1 MPSAARAADFTWTG
15 GGMSPNWSVA
25 ANWGGL
31 APSGTV
37 GALSFPFTAC
47 HQTGFCT
54 ATDDVAGLTA
64 SSLDITVGVAAP
76 GTTPPGGYL
85 INATPGT
92 ALTLNSGL
100 SVTLDNP
107 GNLTSYSDSGPNI
120 RLPIVLGGPNTW
132 TIGASTG
139 VAGNLS
145 GASQSLTINIPS
157 RGGNL
162 DLQGTSNE
170 VGPVTINGRPSSS
183 PVVFLGTLPPAGGSF
198 GPGDLNGS
206 DRNSVA
212 LTGPVQFT
220 GAGTIGPL
228 SATAGSSLQPGNRP
242 GDAATLAVKGP
253 LTLDSTASV
262 QYPFL
267 IPGGG
272 SPVAGT
278 DYPTITSAGAAAL
291 GGARL
296 ILTADCNQA
305 LGTTYT
311 LLNATGGVS
320 GTFKASDGT
329 VLVDGAI
336 LVASPAR
343 DASCVGAAPPSLRI
357 NYTANTVTATV
368 VAAVSVTPPPSNTSP
383 PTISGR
389 AVEGQTLTEAH
400 GTWTGAPTVFSY
412 QWEDCDSSGGACT
425 PIAGATGQTY
435 TLGGPDVGHTVR
447 VLESATNAGG
457 TSVAAPS
464 APTAVVVPAAPANTA
479 PPSISGRAVEGQ
491 TLTETHGTWTG
502 SPTAYAYQ
510 WEDCDG
516 SGGACSPIAGATA
529 QTYTLT
535 AADVGHTIRV
545 VESATNAGGTS
556 AAPSAPTAVV
566 VALPATFVW
575 TGAGSGSFWSDASD
589 WVLGA
594 PSGTV
599 GALRFP
605 TLAPGSC
612 AACYASNN
620 DVTGLTA
627 GALSID
633 DGAPY
638 LIGGNALT
646 LGGGGITADTTNV
659 DNGQNSPTLGLP
671 LTLAAPQT
679 WSISDAGGSSN
690 FSGLTIAADVSGAA
704 SALKMDLSH
713 TAELNLRAAD
723 VEVGPVTITGP
734 GTLPGL
740 SADPNGSVSLDAA
753 SRLNATDGNPVDV
766 IRATLAGDGTVGPLT
781 VTGGRIDPFDGA
793 LRVAGAITLDSAS
806 EVQLEIEGPGVTDG
820 SLSATGTIDL
830 AGASLRLGSA
840 DCRPGQAHTLI
851 TTTGSLVGKFAGL
864 PGTTTVPVV
873 APAACPAQDK
883 VTVSYTPHSVIVTTL
898 GDGAPTGVTTGPALN
913 VGDTGATLTGTIDPG
928 NQPVEWYFS
937 IINPDGSPT
946 STTKMT
952 LPAGAGATP
961 VSFAVT
967 GLRPGTSF
975 QYFLVAARLSGQT
988 ASGAERSFTTTVSC
1002 EAGPVAGP
1010 GISVGSVRF
1019 GRRRAV
1025 FFNVASSSPD
1035 VNIVLVF
1042 GHDSSYG
1049 LSVNGDPSGTTVVD
1063 GAFRPESPYH
1073 YRAIAYT
1080 PQGESC
1086 SPDQATTV
1094 EDGLQLHNAPVLGGE
1109 GTATPVPGKVLYCG
1123 GQDTRTGEDRD
1134 SHWLYNGY
1142 AVANR
1147 GTKLPLP
1154 FSNEPGLTPWFLRD
1168 GRQVLS
1174 MGRNSYVIRE
1184 GDIGHYISCVQFAD
1198 NGWDFQPTLS
1208 NFFADQSLG
1217 VLITHYNGVALWIA
1231 KNLKT
1236 GYHAYDYIDS
1246 AKTILE
1252 SGHCLELILLAG
1264 EAGIGEGLCVAAV
1277 VTGELYSLYTSLLV
1291 DVIDPLDPHYRS
1303 LALPR
1308 PFHLDGVASNCPGPG
1323 AARCRLLVAAGNRVI
1338 AASARAVSI
1347 LEAMAVAANRFSSAR
1362 SARDFDAVGAQVA
1375 SRKVY
1380 EGLLVAAT
1388 RSREAA
1394 RGAFERLLERLA
1406 GRAPRKLGG
1415 AFHYPPLPGAL
1426 VHRLKRDGV
1435 DPRTVLPLLERDTR
1449 PLRRPGT
1456 LRAIARRPVP
1466 TAALR
1471 ADYQSIGLDDVGEL
1485 LLALRRQSALSRTS
1499 YLQLQDELGAVRTR
1513 CTPAERAVATAQFR
1527 HDLLRRLAPRPGAFM
1542 DVALAPLLSSHAP
1555 GLTHLPRCPTH

>member
-1 MPSAARAADFTWTG
+1 MPSAAQATDFTWTG
-15 GGMSPNWSVA
+15 GGMSPNWSVP

-37 GALSFPFTAC
+37 GALSFPATAG
-47 HQTGFCT
+47 HQAGFCA
-54 ATDDVAGLTA
+54 ATDDVSGLSA
-64 SSLDITVGVAAP
+64 SSLGITVGVSAP
-76 GTTPPGGYL
+76 GTAPPCGYS

-92 ALTLNSGL
+92 ALTLRSGL

-107 GNLTSYSDSGPNI
+107 GNLTSYAEQGPEI

-132 TIGASTG
+132 TIGANTD
-139 VAGNLS
+139 VAGNIS
-145 GASQSLTINIPS
+145 GVSQGLTIDIPP

-162 DLQGTSNE
+162 YLQGTSNE
-170 VGPVTINGRPSSS
+170 VGPVTINGQPSSS
-183 PVVFLGTLPPAGGSF
+183 TNVFLGTLPPGGGSF

-212 LTGPVQFT
+212 LAGSVQLS
-220 GAGTIGPL
+220 GAGRIGPL
-228 SATAGSSLQPGNRP
+228 SATAGSSLQPGNGP
-242 GDAATLAVKGP
+242 GDAATLAVQGP

-267 IPGGG
+267 TPGGG
-272 SPVAGT
+272 APVAGT

-296 ILTADCNQA
+296 VLTADCNQA

-311 LLNATGGVS
+311 LVNATGGVS
-320 GTFKASDGT
+320 GTFDA
-329 VLVDGAI
+329 VDGAI
-336 LVASPAR
+336 LVANPAR

-368 VAAVSVTPPPSNTSP
+368 VAAGSVTPPPSNTSP

-400 GTWTGAPTVFSY
+400 GTWTGAPTVFGY
-412 QWEDCDSSGGACT
+412 QWEDCDRSGGACT

-457 TSVAAPS
+457 TSAAAPS
-464 APTAVVVPAAPANTA
+464 APTAVVVPAPPANTA
-479 PPSISGRAVEGQ
+479 PPSISGRAVQGQ
-491 TLTETHGTWTG
+491 TLTETHGAWTG
-502 SPTAYAYQ
+502 APTAYAYQ

-516 SGGACSPIAGATA
+516 SGGACSAIAGATA

-545 VESATNAGGTS
+545 VESATNTGGTS

-566 VALPATFVW
+566 AALPATFVW
-575 TGAGSGSFWSDASD
+575 TGASLGSFWSDASN
-589 WVLGA
+589 WALGA
-594 PSGTV
+594 PRGTV

-612 AACYASNN
+612 AVCYASRN
-620 DVTGLTA
+620 DVIGLTA

-638 LIGGNALT
+638 LISGNALT
-646 LGGGGITADTTNV
+646 LGGGGITANTTNV
-659 DNGQNSPTLGLP
+659 NNGQNSPTLGLP

-679 WSISDAGGSSN
+679 WSISTAGGSSN

-704 SALKMDLSH
+704 SALTMDLSQ

-740 SADPNGSVSLDAA
+740 SANPNGSVSLDAA
-753 SRLNATDGNPVDV
+753 ARLNATNGNPVHV
-766 IRATLAGDGTVGPLT
+766 IRATLGGRGTVGPLT
-781 VTGGRIDPFDGA
+781 ATGGRIEPFGGT
-793 LRVAGAITLDSAS
+793 LSVAGGITLDSAS
-806 EVQLEIEGPGVTDG
+806 EVQLEIDGPGAADS
-820 SLSATGTIDL
+820 SLSATGRVDL
-830 AGASLRLGSA
+830 AGASLRLGST

-851 TTTGSLVGKFAGL
+851 TTTGSLVGRFAGL
-864 PGTTTVPVV
+864 PGTTTVPIL
-873 APAACPAQDK
+873 APVACPAQDK
-883 VTVSYTPHSVIVTTL
+883 VTVFYTPHSVIVTTL
-898 GDGAPTGVTTGPALN
+898 GGAGPTGVTTGPALD
-913 VGDTGATLTGTIDPG
+913 VGDTSATLTGTIDSG
-928 NQPVEWYFS
+928 NQPVDWYFS

-967 GLRPGTSF
+967 GLRPGTSY
-975 QYFLVAARLSGQT
+975 QYHLVAARLSGQT
-988 ASGAERSFTTTVSC
+988 ASGADLSFTTTVSC
-1002 EAGPVAGP
+1002 QAGAGGP

-1025 FFNVASSSPD
+1025 FFNVASSSPE
-1035 VNIVLVF
+1035 VHIVLVF
-1042 GHDSSYG
+1042 GHDTSYG
-1049 LSVNGDPSGTTVVD
+1049 LSVDGDPSGTTVAH
-1063 GAFRPESPYH
+1063 GAFTPGSTYH

-1086 SPDQATTV
+1086 SPDQTTTV
-1094 EDGLQLHNAPVLGGE
+1094 EQGLQLVTAPVLAGP
-1109 GTATPVPGKVLYCG
+1109 GTATPVPGKTLYCG
-1123 GQDTRTGEDRD
+1123 GQNTRTGEDRD
-1134 SHWLYNGY
+1134 SRWLYNG
-1142 AVANR
+1142 APVANSPS
-1147 GTKLPLP
+1147 GKLRPP
-1154 FSNEPGLTPWFLRD
+1154 YSNEPALTPWWLRD

-1174 MGRNSYVIRE
+1174 KGRNSYVIRD

-1198 NGWDFQPTLS
+1198 NGWDFQPTLT

-1217 VLITHYNGVALWIA
+1217 VLITHYNGVALWVA
-1231 KNLKT
+1231 KNLKKPVS
-1236 GYHAYDYIDS
+1236 AYDYIDS
-1246 AKTILE
+1246 ARTIIISHLCAVTILV
-1252 SGHCLELILLAG
+1252 AG
-1264 EAGIGEGLCVAAV
+1264 AGEGLCVAEIVA
-1277 VTGELYSLYTSLLV
+1277 GEVLSLYESFLV
-1291 DVIDPLDPHYRS
+1291 DLVDPPDPHYRS

-1308 PFHLDGVASNCPGPG
+1308 PFHLARAASNCPGPG

-1338 AASARAVSI
+1338 AATERAASI

-1362 SARDFDAVGAQVA
+1362 SARDFDAVGAQLA

-1388 RSREAA
+1388 RSRESA
-1394 RGAFERLLERLA
+1394 RGTFERLLERAA
-1406 GRAPRKLGG
+1406 GRAPRNLAG

-1426 VHRLKRDGV
+1426 VHRLERDGV
-1435 DPRTVLPLLERDTR
+1435 DPRTVLPLLERDIR

-1456 LRAIARRPVP
+1456 LRATARRPVP

-1471 ADYQSIGLDDVGEL
+1471 ADYQSVGLDDVGEL
-1485 LLALRRQSALSRTS
+1485 LHALRRQSALSRPS
-1499 YLQLQDELGAVRTR
+1499 YAQLLDELGAVRMR
-1513 CTPAERAVATAQFR
+1513 CTPAERAVAMEQLR
-1527 HDLLRRLAPRPGAFM
+1527 RDLRARLAPRPAAFM
-1542 DVALAPLLSSHAP
+1542 DVALAPLLSSRAP
-1555 GLTHLPRCPTH
+1555 GLTRLPGCPAH